1 MTRKNAL
8 FPAIAL
14 ATAALITPQ
23 TSHALNFIF
32 NEIGNTPLDS
42 RARAGFEEA
51 GAIWS
56 SLFSDDI
63 NVRID
68 IGFSTLGAGVLGQ
81 AGSAQFVGS
90 YDLIR
95 SGLQNDITTGFD
107 ALAVSNLQNNSNL
120 NVMIDGVASNAGNVN
135 NNTMRVNSANLKALG
150 LLGDVF
156 SGQLITDAIIQFN
169 SDFNFDFD
177 ISDGINGF
185 DFVGVALHEI
195 GHALGFTSGVYIID
209 RNGFNPNTATA
220 TVLDLF
226 RYTTESNDA
235 GAVDWSPGG
244 TPYFSLTG
252 DALFLEGQQDTALFS
267 TGSFTGDGNQASH
280 WKDNLGI
287 GILDP
292 TFSQNEIGQISTF
305 DLVALDAIGFDLILQ
320 QEPPGAGPTPT
331 VPLPSSLSLSIIGL
345 IGLRIMSKRRQS

>member
-135 NNTMRVNSANLKALG
+135 NNTMRVNSANL
-150 LLGDVF
+150 
-156 SGQLITDAIIQFN
+156 
-169 SDFNFDFD
+169 
-177 ISDGINGF
+177 
-185 DFVGVALHEI
+185 
-195 GHALGFTSGVYIID
+195 
-209 RNGFNPNTATA
+209 
-220 TVLDLF
+220 
-226 RYTTESNDA
+226 
-235 GAVDWSPGG
+235 
-244 TPYFSLTG
+244 
-252 DALFLEGQQDTALFS
+252 
-267 TGSFTGDGNQASH
+267 
-280 WKDNLGI
+280 
-287 GILDP
+287 
-292 TFSQNEIGQISTF
+292 
-305 DLVALDAIGFDLILQ
+305 
-320 QEPPGAGPTPT
+320 
-331 VPLPSSLSLSIIGL
+331 
-345 IGLRIMSKRRQS
+345 